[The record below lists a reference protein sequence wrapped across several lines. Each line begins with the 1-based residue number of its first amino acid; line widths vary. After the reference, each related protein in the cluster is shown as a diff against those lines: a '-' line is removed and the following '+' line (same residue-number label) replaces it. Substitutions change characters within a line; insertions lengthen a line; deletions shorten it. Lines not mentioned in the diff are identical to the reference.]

1 MELAVRR
8 ISAAE
13 TRQLRHRVLWPHL
26 SSPEVCVIDID
37 DREDAFH
44 VGVFTDE
51 RLISIGSFFAL
62 ESPRLAMKPQYRLR
76 AMATGPEFR
85 RLHAGDSLIQFA
97 LQELRLR
104 GVAVLWCDARLV
116 AVPFYEQ
123 LGFKKF
129 DDVYEVP
136 LIGPHHFMWKEV

>member
-1 MELAVRR
+1 MELSVRR

-37 DREDAFH
+37 EREDAFH
-44 VGVFTDE
+44 VGVFADE
-51 RLISIGSFFAL
+51 RLISIGSFFAM
-62 ESPRLAMKPQYRLR
+62 ESPRLAIQPQYRLR
-76 AMATGPEFR
+76 AMATDAEFR
-85 RLHAGDSLIQFA
+85 RLHAGDTLIQFA
-97 LQELRLR
+97 LQELGLR
-104 GVAVLWCDARLV
+104 GVVVLWCDARLV

>member
-8 ISAAE
+8 ISAFE

-37 DREDAFH
+37 EREDAFH
-44 VGVFTDE
+44 VGVFADE
-51 RLISIGSFFAL
+51 RLISIGSFFAM
-62 ESPRLAMKPQYRLR
+62 ESPRLAIQPQYRLR
-76 AMATGPEFR
+76 AMATDAEFR
-85 RLHAGDSLIQFA
+85 RLHAGDTLIQFA
-97 LQELRLR
+97 LQELGLR
-104 GVAVLWCDARLV
+104 GVVVLWCDARLV

>member
-37 DREDAFH
+37 EREDAFH
-44 VGVFTDE
+44 VGVFADE
-51 RLISIGSFFAL
+51 RLISIGSFFGM
-62 ESPRLAMKPQYRLR
+62 ESPRLSQHPQYRLR
-76 AMATGPEFR
+76 AMATDPEFR
-85 RLHAGDSLIQFA
+85 RQHAGDTLIQFA
-97 LQELRLR
+97 LQELGLR

-129 DDVYEVP
+129 DDIYEVP

>member
-8 ISAAE
+8 IRAAE

-26 SSPEVCVIDID
+26 SSPEVCVIDVD

-44 VGVFTDE
+44 VGVFADE
-51 RLISIGSFFAL
+51 RLISTGSFFAMD
-62 ESPRLAMKPQYRLR
+62 SPRLSMHPQYRLR
-76 AMATGPEFR
+76 AMATDPEFR
-85 RLHAGDSLIQFA
+85 RQHAGDTLIQFA
-97 LQELRLR
+97 LQELGLR